1 MGSMISSLLMLLL
14 RRILSHLESCVAG
27 KSLGKCTG
35 FEFKSNVGLRLIYM
49 EEGKREILL
58 ATFHMKVR
66 SANTHREGIPFLEL
80 YSIIYKIWHA
90 FIAIPNG
97 LLSPAC
103 AIIQNQPHHPLLSL
117 HNIRTLLHELMCEQP
132 LCKELVTDR
141 SDSVIIVDASS
152 FGVGRVVLRELKAC
166 KPTVL

>member
-14 RRILSHLESCVAG
+14 RRILSHLKSCVEG
-27 KSLGKCTG
+27 KSLGKYTG
-35 FEFKSNVGLRLIYM
+35 FEFKSNM

-58 ATFHMKVR
+58 ATFHMGVR

-103 AIIQNQPHHPLLSL
+103 AIIPNQPHHPLLSL